1 MEQPHSLCRARKA
14 SGADAAGNFNGWSPC
29 ALCHGAVCSPQSPS
43 PCRPSPAPW
52 RTAGRGAARRRR
64 QREEWS
70 LRMAPCSQP
79 HSAGRIA
86 AADLHRLP
94 FQEGL
99 HCPGLADLIPCLRG
113 LVKEK
118 EGRKK
123 KKKNRRK
130 PLGPPRNTSPQPSP
144 RAQLPLHLCWKE
156 VWESWGPRL
165 GQESWD
171 RLNPELPGGGRT
183 CAHQRE
189 RARQFNRN
197 RHKSRCNPCRKP
209 SERGSCSSTIKARM
223 PEPRWKKS

>member
-123 KKKNRRK
+123 KKKKKPEENLWVLLKILHHNPPQEHSSLCTSAGRRFGS
-130 PLGPPRNTSPQPSP
+130 PGDPGLARRAGTGLTRSCQGEEGPAHIKGSEPGSLTGTDINLAATHAVNPQKGGP
-144 RAQLPLHLCWKE
+144 ALP
-156 VWESWGPRL
+156 
-165 GQESWD
+165 Q
-171 RLNPELPGGGRT
+171 
-183 CAHQRE
+183 
-189 RARQFNRN
+189 
-197 RHKSRCNPCRKP
+197 
-209 SERGSCSSTIKARM
+209 
-223 PEPRWKKS
+223 

>member
-99 HCPGLADLIPCLRG
+99 HCPGLADLIPCLHG

-123 KKKNRRK
+123 KKKKNQK
-130 PLGPPRNTSPQPSP
+130 KTSGSSSKYFTTTLPQSTAPFAPLLEGGLGVLGTQAWPG
-144 RAQLPLHLCWKE
+144 E
-156 VWESWGPRL
+156 L
-165 GQESWD
+165 GQ
-171 RLNPELPGGGRT
+171 
-183 CAHQRE
+183 A
-189 RARQFNRN
+189 
-197 RHKSRCNPCRKP
+197 
-209 SERGSCSSTIKARM
+209 
-223 PEPRWKKS
+223 